1 VAIISRGRLVA
12 EGSPDALKRGLRGD
26 SVTVSTQSASAGQ
39 VTGAVVGL
47 NDVDDVRFDD
57 GVLRARVPHGPT
69 ALPAIL
75 DALERR
81 GAEVESATVA
91 RPRLDDV
98 YLQLTGSTFESDD
111 ATT

>member
-69 ALPAIL
+69 ALPTIL
-75 DALERR
+75 AALERR
-81 GAEVESATVA
+81 GVEVESATVA